1 MDPLSA
7 FDALTGTY
15 GSFVEGFSEFR
26 SDAIS
31 EWVADRAR
39 QGRLF
44 WREPYLS
51 VRRRY
56 KEGAPL
62 NEIDGLHPR
71 ALELLQARL
80 GDRRPYHH
88 QSEAMSR
95 SLAGRNVIV
104 ATGTGSGKS
113 FSFYVPVVST
123 AMEAADAGHDG
134 VKAVLVYPMNALANA
149 QYEELVG
156 LLIGSGLKVCNYT
169 GDLMPNKEKA
179 LEDFAARFGRKEPL
193 DCEVI
198 DRKTLRDHG
207 TDVLITNYV
216 MLELA
221 LTRRE
226 DRQLFPLGQMQGLRM
241 LVLDEVHTY
250 SGRQGADVACLIRR
264 FKQHAGVE
272 RLRCMATS
280 ATVDSSSVEEGGEAI
295 AAFASA
301 LFGEPFA
308 ADDVLT
314 DSFAEPSF
322 SEGHERLAWLERT
335 LAEKIVPRDELRELY
350 QSEFGEELG
359 PVLAQEIAAGRLAPR
374 VHAFFSQGR
383 SVTLCLRSA
392 ATDEPHMSERSERT
406 CSRCAADGVD
416 DVPAFPA
423 VFCAACGQE
432 YLVAD
437 AVDTDGG
444 ARLVPREFEATETDG
459 DAVYVLPE
467 ALGEEHAAVP
477 DEYVK
482 KDGTARKGKEGGV
495 PIEHVVCGRCGT
507 LGGACEH
514 ADEQRPVALI
524 PKPFLF
530 CPSCGVQHG
539 AGREFNKF
547 SQVGLVGRAT
557 ATDVLVSGLLDEQ
570 HDDADVQPRV
580 MAFCDNRQ
588 DSSFQASHLNAFH
601 RRIHMRRALYAGL
614 AGAGA
619 PLGVSDSAW
628 KALEA
633 MEAAKA
639 IPAYA
644 PEGTARYGSGASDA
658 RARYA
663 SYLGF
668 GALLES
674 SGYAR
679 LVQPTLEDAGL
690 MRVRYDGLHEVA
702 ADGGLFVATAGAR
715 RPAV

>member
-7 FDALTGTY
+7 FDALTETY

-31 EWVADRAR
+31 AWVADRAR

-51 VRRRY
+51 VRRSY
-56 KEGAPL
+56 YEGTPL
-62 NEIDGLHPR
+62 EEIDGLHPR
-71 ALELLQARL
+71 ALELLQERL

-88 QSEAMSR
+88 QGEAIIR

-123 AMEAADAGHDG
+123 AMQAVDAGHAG

-156 LLIGSGLKVCNYT
+156 LLVGSGLKVCNYT
-169 GDLMPNKEKA
+169 SDLRPNKDKA

-272 RLRCMATS
+272 QLRCMATS
-280 ATVDSSSVEEGGEAI
+280 ATVDSSRADEGAEAI

-308 ADDVLT
+308 GADVLT
-314 DSFAEPSF
+314 DRFAEPSF
-322 SEGHERLAWLERT
+322 AEGHERLAWLERT
-335 LAEKIVPRDELRELY
+335 LAETIVPRDELREMFL
-350 QSEFGEELG
+350 SEFGEELD
-359 PVLAQEIAAGRLAPR
+359 PVLAQEISAGRLAPR

-392 ATDEPHMSERSERT
+392 ATDEPHLSERSERT
-406 CSRCAADGVD
+406 CSRCAADGVEACPRSLRSSALRAD
-416 DVPAFPA
+416 RSISSPTQPTPRA
-423 VFCAACGQE
+423 VLACCHGSS
-432 YLVAD
+432 
-437 AVDTDGG
+437 
-444 ARLVPREFEATETDG
+444 RRPRPTVTRCTCCPRRSAKSTLRRPTSTSRR
-459 DAVYVLPE
+459 
-467 ALGEEHAAVP
+467 
-477 DEYVK
+477 
-482 KDGTARKGKEGGV
+482 TAR
-495 PIEHVVCGRCGT
+495 P
-507 LGGACEH
+507 
-514 ADEQRPVALI
+514 
-524 PKPFLF
+524 
-530 CPSCGVQHG
+530 
-539 AGREFNKF
+539 
-547 SQVGLVGRAT
+547 
-557 ATDVLVSGLLDEQ
+557 
-570 HDDADVQPRV
+570 
-580 MAFCDNRQ
+580 
-588 DSSFQASHLNAFH
+588 
-601 RRIHMRRALYAGL
+601 
-614 AGAGA
+614 
-619 PLGVSDSAW
+619 
-628 KALEA
+628 
-633 MEAAKA
+633 
-639 IPAYA
+639 
-644 PEGTARYGSGASDA
+644 A
-658 RARYA
+658 RARRAA
-663 SYLGF
+663 SLSSTSCAGVAERLA
-668 GALLES
+668 GRASTLMS
-674 SGYAR
+674 SGPSR
-679 LVQPTLEDAGL
+679 
-690 MRVRYDGLHEVA
+690 
-702 ADGGLFVATAGAR
+702 
-715 RPAV
+715 